1 MSWKIMGFMADLI
14 KLIELIQNKYD
25 EINQI
30 WLKNNNYYPL
40 NMKKYKVDDVYKNKD
55 LLSHVLNY
63 RNFVNEY
70 AFYLTTSIQSLKIN
84 TIVNSRVK
92 ALNSIQFKIDN
103 YEKNHENGKIP
114 IKKCLNDIFGI
125 RMIFIDELDYNKII
139 NFVKCNYPKLR
150 CINSDKGEYK
160 AIHIYFGNDNNKNF
174 RWELQLWDKKH
185 EKSNLLSHSKYKQ
198 EYTKWESDK
207 N

>member
-1 MSWKIMGFMADLI
+1 MADLI

-55 LLSHVLNY
+55 LLLHVLNY